1 MICIV
6 CNTLVLCLTWY
17 GQDSKIEKTT
27 DIINYV
33 FMAIFT
39 IECVLKL
46 VALHTFYF
54 KEAWNIFDFIVVL
67 TTLVILIIGFFNIGN
82 FAI

>member
-1 MICIV
+1 MICIEG
-6 CNTLVLCLTWY
+6 NTLVLCLTWY
-17 GQDSKIEKTT
+17 GQDSKVDKIT

-46 VALHTFYF
+46 VAIRTAYF

-67 TTLVILIIGFFNIGN
+67 TTLVILVIGFFNIGN